1 MDRFYK
7 VKFYQIALMF
17 CFGLVSVAGWAGD
30 YSDRADV
37 KAFIDEMVKEHEFKR
52 QSLEKL
58 IAIAKKKQSIL
69 DAISRP
75 AERTKTW
82 QEYRPMFVNSTRIKR
97 GLEFWKTNQKTLERA
112 EDVYGVPA
120 KYIVSIIGVETM
132 YGKQGGAYRVIDA
145 LATLAFD
152 YPKRPLF
159 RRELKSFLIMC
170 REYNLDPLKIKGSY
184 AGAMGYGQFIPSS
197 YLSYAVD
204 FDGDDLK
211 DIWSNP
217 VDAIGSVA
225 NYISQHGW
233 ERDGLIASRARVSG
247 ESYRSLVNESLEPTK
262 TLKEWAETGVTPAST
277 DALPE
282 QTEAA
287 LFKYKGRLGA
297 EFWLGFNNFYAITR
311 YNHSR
316 LYAMSVIQLG
326 DEIERK
332 RNIKTES

>member
-1 MDRFYK
+1 MDRLSIVLVVF
-7 VKFYQIALMF
+7 ALTLFARLGM
-17 CFGLVSVAGWAGD
+17 AGD
-30 YSDRADV
+30 YSQREEAKV
-37 KAFIDEMVKEHEFKR
+37 LIDELVSEHQFDRDQLQKT
-52 QSLEKL
+52 LDK
-58 IAIAKKKQSIL
+58 AVKKQSIL

-82 QEYRPMFVNSTRIKR
+82 AEYRPMFVNKTRIKR
-97 GLEFWKTNQKTLERA
+97 GLEFWEKNKETLDRA
-112 EDVYGVPA
+112 EKIYGVPA

-132 YGKQGGAYRVIDA
+132 YGRQGGSYRVIDA
-145 LATLAFD
+145 LSTLAFD

-170 REYNLDPLKIKGSY
+170 RQYNLDPLKIKGSY

-197 YLSYAVD
+197 YLSYAID

-225 NYISQHGW
+225 NYINQHGW
-233 ERDGLIASRARVSG
+233 VRDGVIASRARVSG
-247 ESYRSLVNESLEPTK
+247 TEYKALANETLKPGK
-262 TLKEWAETGVTPAST
+262 TLKEWADLGVTPASSDQLSDSET
-277 DALPE
+277 
-282 QTEAA
+282 AA
-287 LFKYKGRLGA
+287 LFKYKGRVGA
-297 EFWLGFNNFYAITR
+297 EFWLGFNNFYTVTR

-332 RNIKTES
+332 RSVQK

>member
-1 MDRFYK
+1 MDRLYLYIVFTLT
-7 VKFYQIALMF
+7 ALM
-17 CFGLVSVAGWAGD
+17 GGAYSNGALAGD
-30 YSDRADV
+30 YSARAEA
-37 KAFIDEMVKEHEFKR
+37 KTFIDEMATEHQFDSTELS
-52 QSLEKL
+52 SLLGK
-58 IAIAKKKQSIL
+58 AVKKQSIL

-82 QEYRPMFVNSTRIKR
+82 AEYRPMFVNDKRIKK
-97 GLEFWKTNQKTLERA
+97 GVEFWEKNKETLARA
-112 EDVYGVPA
+112 ERVYGVPA
-120 KYIVSIIGVETM
+120 RYIVAIIGVETF
-132 YGKQGGAYRVIDA
+132 YGRQGGSYRVIDA

-159 RRELKSFLIMC
+159 RRELKSYLVMC
-170 REYNLDPLKIKGSY
+170 RQYNLDPLKIKGSY

-225 NYISQHGW
+225 NYLNQHGW
-233 ERDGLIASRARVSG
+233 VRDGVIVSRARVKGS
-247 ESYRSLVNESLEPTK
+247 EYKTLANESLKPGK
-262 TLKEWAETGVTPAST
+262 SLSEWEALGVSPASDET
-277 DALPE
+277 LSDQE
-282 QTEAA
+282 SAA
-287 LFKYKGRLGA
+287 LFKYQGRLGA
-297 EFWLGFNNFYAITR
+297 EFWLGFNNFYAVTR

-326 DEIERK
+326 NEVERK
-332 RNIKTES
+332 YRAK

>member
-1 MDRFYK
+1 MDRF
-7 VKFYQIALMF
+7 VQTVMLGVF
-17 CFGLVSVAGWAGD
+17 CLISAVSWAGD
-30 YSDRADV
+30 YSKRSEAAVFIEEMVTEHQFDRAELQ
-37 KAFIDEMVKEHEFKR
+37 KIID
-52 QSLEKL
+52 Q
-58 IAIAKKKQSIL
+58 AKKKQSIL

-82 QEYRPMFVNSTRIKR
+82 AEYRPMFVNKTRISR
-97 GLEFWKTNQKTLERA
+97 GLDFWKANEETLKRA
-112 EDVYGVPA
+112 EAEFGVPA

-132 YGKQGGAYRVIDA
+132 YGKQGGGYRVIDA

-170 REYNLDPLKIKGSY
+170 KQYKLDPLTLRGSY

-197 YLSYAVD
+197 YLSYAID
-204 FDGDDLK
+204 FDGDEKK
-211 DIWSNP
+211 DIWDNP

-225 NYISQHGW
+225 NYLNKHGW
-233 ERDGLIASRARVSG
+233 VRGGVITSRARVAG
-247 ESYRSLVNESLEPTK
+247 NAYQDKVNETLEPTK
-262 TLKEWAETGVTPAST
+262 TVGQWSEFGVTPASSET
-277 DALPE
+277 MPE
-282 QTEAA
+282 QEKAA
-287 LFKYKGRLGA
+287 LFKYQGRLGA
-297 EFWLGFNNFYAITR
+297 EFWLGFNNFYTITR

-332 RNIKTES
+332 RTKEK

>member
-1 MDRFYK
+1 MERFYRK
-7 VKFYQIALMF
+7 HMYRTALMVCLGF
-17 CFGLVSVAGWAGD
+17 LSSLGWAGD
-30 YSDRADV
+30 YSDRPEA
-37 KAFIDEMVKEHEFKR
+37 KAFIEELVKEHQFEQKA
-52 QSLEKL
+52 LETL
-58 IAIAKKKQSIL
+58 IASAKKMQSIL

-82 QEYRPMFVNSTRIKR
+82 QEYRPMFVNATRIKR
-97 GLEFWKTNQKTLERA
+97 GLEFWQANQETLERA
-112 EDVYGVPA
+112 ENVYGVPA
-120 KYIVSIIGVETM
+120 KYIVSIMGVETM
-132 YGKQGGAYRVIDA
+132 YGKQGGAYRVIDS

-170 REYNLDPLKIKGSY
+170 REYKLDPLKIKGSY

-197 YLSYAVD
+197 YLNYAVD

-233 ERDGLIASRARVSG
+233 ERNGLISSRARVEG
-247 ESYRSLVNESLEPTK
+247 EAYRDLVNKSLKPTK
-262 TLKEWAETGVTPAST
+262 TLKQWTEVGVTSASSEKI
-277 DALPE
+277 PE
-282 QTEAA
+282 NAQAA

-297 EFWLGFNNFYAITR
+297 EFWLGFNNFYTITR

-332 RNIKTES
+332 RNLKTES